1 MEALK
6 KYWLDVA
13 VVALFAVISF
23 AYFMP
28 ADLEG
33 RILYRHDSA
42 AGRGMGHE
50 QQEYLEQTGEP
61 TRWTN
66 SVFVVHQQRRFG

>member
-50 QQEYLEQTGEP
+50 QQEYLLIRP
-61 TRWTN
+61 L
-66 SVFVVHQQRRFG
+66 RRTPAATLWVR

>member
-33 RILYRHDSA
+33 RILYRHDRA
-42 AGRGMGHE
+42 RYGARTAGI
-50 QQEYLEQTGEP
+50 
-61 TRWTN
+61 
-66 SVFVVHQQRRFG
+66 S